1 MESNM
6 GDSLITVVAIFLAAV
21 LMFVF
26 PLMAVSERT
35 DDIAELSA
43 QTATAEFVDNIRA
56 TGKLSLADYDQ
67 FVQEINS
74 SGNSY
79 EIDIQVMVKD
89 ENIGIKVTQEDKDKI
104 GENEYYNVYTTQIL
118 DALQEKYQELEGQ
131 NVLSPEEKAR
141 ITLKEGDIVSVKVKN
156 TNVTIS
162 QLLRN
167 FLYHVTGDD
176 TYQIAAEAAGIVTV
190 NGK

>member
-1 MESNM
+1 M
-6 GDSLITVVAIFLAAV
+6 GDSLITVVAIFLAAI

-35 DDIAELSA
+35 DDIAQLA
-43 QTATAEFVDNIRA
+43 VHTATEEFVSNIRA
-56 TGKLSLADYDQ
+56 TGKMSLADYDK
-67 FVQEINS
+67 FVQNINS

-79 EIDIQVMVKD
+79 EVDIEVQVRD
-89 ENIGIKVTQEDKDKI
+89 ENIGIKVTQENKDKI
-104 GENEYYNVYTTQIL
+104 GENEYYRLYTTQIM
-118 DALQEKYQELEGQ
+118 DALQEKYEELEGK
-131 NVLSPEEKAR
+131 NDFNAEEKAR
-141 ITLKEGDIVSVKVKN
+141 ISLKEGDIVSVKVKN

-167 FLYHVTGDD
+167 FLYHVTGND
-176 TYQIAAEAAGIVTV
+176 TYQIAAESAGIVTV

>member
-1 MESNM
+1 M
-6 GDSLITVVAIFLAAV
+6 GDSLITVVAIFLAAI

-26 PLMAVSERT
+26 PLMAVSNRT
-35 DDIAELSA
+35 DDIAQLSA
-43 QTATAEFVDNIRA
+43 HTATAEFVDNIRA
-56 TGKLSLADYDQ
+56 TGKLSLADYDK
-67 FVQEINS
+67 FVREINS

-79 EIDIQVMVKD
+79 EVDIQVMVKD

-104 GENEYYNVYTTQIL
+104 GENEYYNIYTTQIL
-118 DALQEKYQELEGQ
+118 DALQEKYVELEGK
-131 NVLSPEEKAR
+131 NVLNPEEKAR

-167 FLYHVTGDD
+167 FLYHVTGND
-176 TYQIAAEAAGIVTV
+176 TYQIAAESAGIVTV